1 LYEPISVLQFLKPLA
16 GFMNKEHALIVMKL
30 GRFKECFDIC
40 VNEVKDVK
48 FSLSVAKRGFEWHD
62 KDRRIYYNLF
72 TRLIESSEI
81 EEQNPENDHFDLT
94 AWSCNTQ
101 SNKSIAI

>member
-1 LYEPISVLQFLKPLA
+1 MKPLA

-72 TRLIESSEI
+72 TRLIESSNNET
-81 EEQNPENDHFDLT
+81 EEQKAENDHFDCT
-94 AWSCNTQ
+94 AWSFST
-101 SNKSIAI
+101 